1 MDNDSIRGRNTTESV
16 DIKTLILWY
25 IDKTP
30 GIRYRELLRLSGL
43 TNGAVEY
50 HLKILESTHKV
61 KVDRQDGKRAR
72 YYPIYIRSD
81 ESHILGHM
89 RNQAAREIV
98 IFILEHD
105 LCTFSEILEHMK
117 KAPSTVSWHLKR
129 LSDAGIILVTFGQ
142 NFHLYRVTNS
152 KFVRYV
158 LDKYKESFRDKV
170 ANQYYEIFGDL

>member
-1 MDNDSIRGRNTTESV
+1 
-16 DIKTLILWY
+16 
-25 IDKTP
+25 
-30 GIRYRELLRLSGL
+30 
-43 TNGAVEY
+43 
-50 HLKILESTHKV
+50 
-61 KVDRQDGKRAR
+61 
-72 YYPIYIRSD
+72 
-81 ESHILGHM
+81 M

-98 IFILEHD
+98 LFILEHD

-129 LSDAGIILVTFGQ
+129 LSDAGIVLVTYGQ

-152 KFVRYV
+152 KFIGYV